1 MRSITNKGYIIAA
14 TFAAALAVCGVALS
28 MASSPAPR
36 VIHVTARKF
45 EYTPRVITLKKGV
58 PVVLEL
64 TSVDRLHGFN
74 VPGLGVRADVMPGQT
89 ARVNIVPRKTGT
101 FPFHCDNFCGSG
113 HPNMTGEIV
122 VVD

>member
-1 MRSITNKGYIIAA
+1 MRSITNKEYAIAA
-14 TFAAALAVCGVALS
+14 VFAVAMAVGGVALS
-28 MASSPAPR
+28 MAANPAPQ
-36 VIHVTARKF
+36 VIHVTAKKF

-74 VPGLGVRADVMPGQT
+74 VPALGVRADVLPGQT
-89 ARVNIVPRKTGT
+89 ARVNVVPQKTGT